1 MKNLSSLFIFC
12 LISTAIFAQKTFPQ
26 DAVYDERDG
35 HYAFTNATIYTDYQT
50 KIDKGTLI
58 IKKGKVVSVSTSASV
73 PRGATQID
81 MTGKFIYPSFIDMHT
96 NYGMPK
102 VPKSERGRKPQEH
115 SKKEGAYSWNQALKT
130 EFRAHEAF
138 THDKK
143 GAAEYRKLGFGVVQ
157 SFVADGISRGSAT
170 VVSLGEKREH
180 LTLLKDVSA
189 HQLSVSKGS
198 STQGYPSSLMGVMA
212 LLRQTYL
219 DADWYKNNGHKTEKN
234 IQLERWNELATVPQI
249 MSVRDRL
256 EILRMAKLGKE
267 FGKTYIIS
275 SNAGDEYQRI
285 NEIKATG
292 SPLILSLNLPKA
304 YDVEDPYDARIVSL
318 ADMKHWE
325 LAPTNLAQISDAG
338 IEFSLTTH
346 GLKDKSKF
354 LGNLKKAIKNGLS
367 EADALKSLTYTPA
380 KLLGMSSEIGSLS
393 TGKWANFIITS
404 DNVFDEKATIYHNW
418 IQGEPFILKEPAT
431 VDIRGDYE
439 LKLAGKTY
447 LIKSKGSKEKAKM
460 IYEESD
466 SNKIDVTHSIKGST
480 INIVLKPNK
489 EGGFYTLTG
498 IANDENWQ
506 GSGTDE
512 NGKWLSWS
520 AERISE
526 FKKEEKDDKK
536 GKKDDDKK
544 EDEKGEVVYP
554 FNAYGN
560 VELPKKGTYL
570 IQNATVWTN
579 EEDGILENTDVLI
592 RDGKISRIGED
603 LSAVST
609 TVIDGKGKHLTCGVI
624 DEHSHI
630 AISRGVNEGTQNS
643 SAEVRIG
650 DVVNS
655 EDVNIYRQLAGGVTT
670 AQLLHGSANP
680 IGGQSAIIKMKFG
693 YAPEEMKFKNAP
705 NFIKFALG
713 ENVKQSNWGD
723 DNSVRFPQTRM
734 GVEQVFFDNFTRAQE
749 YEQARKS
756 GKPVRRDLDS
766 EALLEIINS
775 QRFITCHSYVQ
786 SEINMLMKTAEA
798 FGFNINTFTHILE
811 GYKIADKMK
820 AHGAG
825 GSTFSDWWAYKYE
838 VIDAIP
844 FNGTIMHEQG
854 ITVAYNSD
862 DAEMG
867 RRLNQEAAKAVMYGD
882 MSEEEAWK
890 FVTLNPAKLLRIDD
904 RVGSIKTGKDADV
917 VLWSNNPLSVYAQ
930 AEMTFVDGIKFYDK
944 NDDLEKR
951 KAIRTER
958 ARLIQKLLA
967 AKHGG
972 ADTQKPKK
980 KEEKHYHC
988 DDVHDEGH

>member
-1 MKNLSSLFIFC
+1 MKNLFGTLILCLLTSS
-12 LISTAIFAQKTFPQ
+12 IFAQKTFPQ
-26 DAVYDERDG
+26 DAVYDERNG
-35 HYAFTNATIYTDYQT
+35 HYAFTNATIFTDYNN
-50 KIDKGTLI
+50 KMDNATLV
-58 IKKGKVVSVSTSASV
+58 IKKGKVVSVSAGASV
-73 PRGATQID
+73 PKGATEID
-81 MTGKFIYPSFIDMHT
+81 MTGKYIYPSFIDIMT
-96 NYGMPK
+96 NYGMPEVSK
-102 VPKSERGRKPQEH
+102 PKRDGKPQEY
-115 SKKEGAYSWNQALKT
+115 SKKDGAYSWNQALKT

-138 THDKK
+138 KHDEKA
-143 GAAEYRKLGFGVVQ
+143 AAEYRKLGFGVVQ
-157 SFVADGISRGSAT
+157 SLMEDGISRGSST
-170 VVSLGEKREH
+170 VVSLGKKREH
-180 LTLLKDVSA
+180 ITMLKDVSA

-198 STQGYPSSLMGVMA
+198 STQGYPSSQMGMIALM
-212 LLRQTYL
+212 RQTYM
-219 DADWYKNNGHKTEKN
+219 DADWYKKTGHKEEHN
-234 IQLERWNELATVPQI
+234 IQLERWNELAGLPQI
-249 MSVRDRL
+249 MAVRDRL

-267 FGKTYIIS
+267 FGVTYIMRGT
-275 SNAGDEYQRI
+275 GDEYQRI

-292 SPLILSLNLPKA
+292 SPLIVSLRFPKA

-325 LAPTNLAQISDAG
+325 LAPSNPGRLAEAG
-338 IEFSLTTH
+338 IEFALTTNL
-346 GLKDKSKF
+346 LKEKGKF
-354 LGNLKKAIKNGLS
+354 LGHVKKAVKNGLS
-367 EADALKSLTYTPA
+367 EVDALKALTHTPA
-380 KLLGMSSEIGSLS
+380 KLMQMSNEIGSLAS
-393 TGKWANFIITS
+393 GKWANFIITS
-404 DNVFDEKATIYHNW
+404 GNIFEKETTIYHNW

-431 VDIRGDYE
+431 VDLRGDYQ
-439 LKLAGKTY
+439 LKVDGKTY
-447 LIKSKGSKEKAKM
+447 LIKSKGTKDKAKM
-460 IYEESD
+460 VYEESD
-466 SNKIDVTHSIKGST
+466 SNKIDVTHSIKGNT
-480 INIVLKPNK
+480 INIVFKPNK
-489 EGGFYTLTG
+489 DGGFYTLTG
-498 IANDENWQ
+498 TAEGKNWT

-512 NGKWLSWS
+512 AGNWLTWNATQIS
-520 AERISE
+520 A

-536 GKKDDDKK
+536 DKKDAEKK
-544 EDEKGEVVYP
+544 DEVIGDVIYP
-554 FNAYGN
+554 FLSYGN
-560 VELPKKGTYL
+560 KELPKKETYL

-579 EEDGILENTDVLI
+579 EKDGILDNTDVLI
-592 RDGKISRIGED
+592 KDGKISRIGEG
-603 LSAVST
+603 LAAGSA
-609 TVIDGKGKHLTCGVI
+609 TVIDGEGMHLTCGVI

-680 IGGQSAIIKMKFG
+680 IGGQAALIKMRFG
-693 YAPEEMKFKNAP
+693 YEPEAMKFENAP
-705 NFIKFALG
+705 GFIKFALG

-723 DNSVRFPQTRM
+723 NNTVRFPQTRM
-734 GVEQVFFDNFTRAQE
+734 GVEQVYFDNFTRARE

-756 GKPVRRDLDS
+756 GKTVRRDLDA
-766 EALLEIINS
+766 EAILEILNS

-811 GYKIADKMK
+811 GYKLADKMK

-844 FNGTIMHEQG
+844 FNGPIMHEQG

-890 FVTLNPAKLLRIDD
+890 FVTLNPAKLLRIDN

-917 VLWSNNPLSVYAQ
+917 VLWSDNPLSIYAQ

-944 NDDLEKR
+944 ATDLAKR
-951 KAIRTER
+951 EAIQKER

-967 AKHGG
+967 AKNGG

-988 DDVHDEGH
+988 DDVHDEGY